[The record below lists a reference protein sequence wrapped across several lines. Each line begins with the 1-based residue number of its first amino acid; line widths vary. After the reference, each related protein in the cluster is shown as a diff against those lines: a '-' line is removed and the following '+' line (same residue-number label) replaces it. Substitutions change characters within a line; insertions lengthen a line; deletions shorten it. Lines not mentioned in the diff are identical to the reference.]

1 MDEVDGEV
9 WNIYGLP
16 EVITTRYTFSSN
28 ISIYRRKC
36 YDSLLKE
43 MKKIILQPELQ
54 HVMLFSG
61 VPGIGKSL
69 FSIFCMM
76 NIMLDNT
83 IPLKEFFL
91 EYQQRVYYKFTLA
104 ERQVNSIEDANSP
117 IKLVANLTINI
128 QNHLIPTSKD
138 LIISDIK
145 EIAEPALTG
154 RWTCIFAS
162 PNPARYKQT
171 LKAAHRYTYIMPTW
185 SEQELMHVNDN
196 KDDWYERFVC
206 FGGVPRHVLWM
217 ELEIIH

>member
-69 FSIFCMM
+69 FSIFCMID
-76 NIMLDNT
+76 IMLDAA

-91 EYQQRVYYKFTLA
+91 EYQ
-104 ERQVNSIEDANSP
+104 
-117 IKLVANLTINI
+117 
-128 QNHLIPTSKD
+128 
-138 LIISDIK
+138 
-145 EIAEPALTG
+145 
-154 RWTCIFAS
+154 
-162 PNPARYKQT
+162 
-171 LKAAHRYTYIMPTW
+171 
-185 SEQELMHVNDN
+185 
-196 KDDWYERFVC
+196 
-206 FGGVPRHVLWM
+206 
-217 ELEIIH
+217 